1 MVAELQA
8 FGEMRQQE
16 AAALAMQLEVGQPG
30 CGAAV
35 QRKWGLLNLKKALHV
50 VRQARCCLRD
60 NPD

>member
-16 AAALAMQLEVGQPG
+16 AAALATQLEVGQPG

-35 QRKWGLLNLKKALHV
+35 QRKWGLGT
-50 VRQARCCLRD
+50 
-60 NPD
+60 